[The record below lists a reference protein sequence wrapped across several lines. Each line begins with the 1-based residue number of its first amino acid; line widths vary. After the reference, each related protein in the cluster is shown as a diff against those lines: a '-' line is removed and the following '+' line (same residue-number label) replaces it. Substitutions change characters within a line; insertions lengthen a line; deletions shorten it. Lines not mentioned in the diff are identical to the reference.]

1 MEIFNQII
9 FVISSS
15 LLIPVIVALAIL
27 FAVSLFHIGG
37 FYGNYTDRIK
47 FRKNI
52 KPLLQQPEQL
62 ENKIKDVEKGKHL
75 LSNYLLKMNEVNWDY
90 IKGEKLLSDFEL
102 DFQKKLERPKI
113 LMRTGPML
121 GLMGTLIPMGP
132 ALAGLAS
139 GDISTMAMNMQLA
152 FSTTVIGIFIGLTGF
167 IILEIQKRWA
177 AEDYAELDY
186 LLQVKHGNIKD
197 EKK

>member
-1 MEIFNQII
+1 VEIFNQII

-37 FYGNYTDRIK
+37 FYGNYTDRMK
-47 FRKNI
+47 FKKNI
-52 KPLLQQPEQL
+52 KPLLKKTEEL
-62 ENKIKDVEKGKHL
+62 DSKVNELKTGKHL
-75 LSNYLLKMNEVNWDY
+75 LTKYLIMMSEMGWDHLH
-90 IKGEKLLSDFEL
+90 GEKLLSDLEL
-102 DFQKKLERPKI
+102 DFQKNLEKPKI

-139 GDISTMAMNMQLA
+139 GDISTMAINMQLA

-167 IILEIQKRWA
+167 IILEVQKRWA

-186 LLQVKHGNIKD
+186 LLQFKSGFGAD

>member
-1 MEIFNQII
+1 MEYFNQII

-37 FYGNYTDRIK
+37 FYGNYTDRMK
-47 FRKNI
+47 FRKDI
-52 KPLLQQPEQL
+52 KPLLKKTDEL
-62 ENKIKDVEKGKHL
+62 DSKVSELKNGK
-75 LSNYLLKMNEVNWDY
+75 YLLTKYLVLMSEVKRDQL
-90 IKGEKLLSDFEL
+90 KSEKLLSDLEL
-102 DFQKKLERPKI
+102 DFQKKLEKSKI

-139 GDISTMAMNMQLA
+139 GDISTMAINMQLA

-167 IILEIQKRWA
+167 IILEVQKRWA

-186 LLQVKHGNIKD
+186 LLQFKSGIGEN